1 MQVFYFE
8 KIKYFVILLTFL
20 LNLLFCLEGSC
31 VSSYPNILK
40 YLLLESPV
48 SLCFLLQIIALIF
61 SSQISFYS
69 VCVQK
74 TKLLVKKFC
83 FLYTGKKS
91 KNLLL
96 ISQKP
101 FKISQK
107 KFHKFE
113 LSMFLQQVQYY
124 YTVKKKLIFENTV
137 TFQRITKKKKVEFDL
152 DQQKAVLKFLFK
164 SAGKNWRRSLM
175 G

>member
-61 SSQISFYS
+61 SS
-69 VCVQK
+69 
-74 TKLLVKKFC
+74 
-83 FLYTGKKS
+83 
-91 KNLLL
+91 
-96 ISQKP
+96 
-101 FKISQK
+101 
-107 KFHKFE
+107 
-113 LSMFLQQVQYY
+113 
-124 YTVKKKLIFENTV
+124 
-137 TFQRITKKKKVEFDL
+137 
-152 DQQKAVLKFLFK
+152 
-164 SAGKNWRRSLM
+164 
-175 G
+175 